1 MNTAQPLPFA
11 HPLLALC
18 ERSIVLTEA
27 ERSALGELPFLVDT
41 LGTGDAPGWTGDRPS
56 RSFIVIEGLLGT
68 SKTLMEGAVQVTAL
82 HIAGDLLG
90 LQGLHLEVLD
100 SDIAA
105 LTPCTV
111 AAMKNSDLR
120 RLCEAHPRIASLLWR
135 ATLVDAAVSREWV
148 VNMAQRPAL
157 SRVAHVFC
165 EMVTR
170 LDAVGLVKD
179 GSCALALT
187 QQDLSEAMG
196 LSSVHINRTLQE
208 LRARGL
214 LSFGQGRLTIHNW
227 DELARV
233 GDFRSDYLH
242 MREPA
247 PAH

>member
-1 MNTAQPLPFA
+1 MNTVQ
-11 HPLLALC
+11 PLLAKF

-27 ERSALGELPFLVDT
+27 ERSALSELPFVVST
-41 LGTGDAPGWTGDRPS
+41 LGAGDAPGWTGDRPS
-56 RSFIVIEGLLGT
+56 RSFVVLEGLLGT
-68 SKTLMEGAVQVTAL
+68 SKTLRDGEVQVTGF
-82 HIAGDLLG
+82 HIAGDMLG
-90 LQGLHLEVLD
+90 LQALHLEVLD
-100 SDIAA
+100 SDISA

-111 AAMKNSDLR
+111 AFIENSDLR
-120 RLCEAHPRIASLLWR
+120 ALCEAHPRIASLLWR
-135 ATLVDAAVSREWV
+135 ATLVDGAVSREWV
-148 VNMAQRPAL
+148 VNMAQRSAL

-196 LSSVHINRTLQE
+196 LSTVHINRTLQE

-214 LSFGQGRLTIHNW
+214 LTFGQGRLTVHDW
-227 DELARV
+227 DGLARV

-247 PAH
+247 RAL